1 MTAPQAHPARSGLA
15 PDALLS
21 GGAQQAT
28 MGAQPGLPMTAAPL
42 SGGTPLD
49 IPPGLRAMVAAD
61 IAAVLAI
68 EQTAYGHPWTRGN
81 FIDSL
86 AAGYLAWLRH
96 DAQALLVGYCVALP
110 GHQETHL
117 LNLTVRPA
125 CQRAG
130 IGAALLAELVGWSRR
145 RGDAS
150 LFLEVRGGNLGAR
163 ALYAA
168 AGFDEVGLRRDY
180 YPADRQRREDAVVMR
195 LSLGAPEGDAA

>member
-1 MTAPQAHPARSGLA
+1 MSASQAQPAHSGLA

-21 GGAQQAT
+21 GGAQQAAT
-28 MGAQPGLPMTAAPL
+28 RTLPGLPITDSPL

-49 IPPGLRAMVAAD
+49 MPPGLRAMVAAD
-61 IAAVLAI
+61 IDAVLAI

-86 AAGYLAWLRH
+86 AAGYLAWLKH
-96 DAQALLVGYCVALP
+96 DAQAELVGYCVALP
-110 GHQETHL
+110 GHRETHL

-130 IGAALLAELVGWSRR
+130 IGAALLAGLVGWSRR

-150 LFLEVRGGNLGAR
+150 LFLEVRDGNLGAR

-168 AGFDEVGLRRDY
+168 AGFDEVGLRRNY
-180 YPADRQRREDAVVMR
+180 YPADSLRREDAVVMR
-195 LSLGAPEGDAA
+195 LRLDAPDGGAA